1 MGRGRWMIGKNMFI
15 ETNMSGYIYPFGGRI
30 KTPVA
35 MVNRAVAKED
45 TRSGVKIN
53 LVAVIWTKIGKT
65 LTSKDSK
72 KRAIRFAFKN
82 MFIGRFV
89 GGDTR

>member
-1 MGRGRWMIGKNMFI
+1 M
-15 ETNMSGYIYPFGGRI
+15 
-30 KTPVA
+30 
-35 MVNRAVAKED
+35 NRAVAKED

-89 GGDTR
+89 GGDTRGESID